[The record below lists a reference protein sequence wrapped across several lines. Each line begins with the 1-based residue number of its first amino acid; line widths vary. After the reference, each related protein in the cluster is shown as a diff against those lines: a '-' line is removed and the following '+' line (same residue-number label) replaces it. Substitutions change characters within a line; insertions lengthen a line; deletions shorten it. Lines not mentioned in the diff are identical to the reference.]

1 MKKKLKAV
9 GVLMV
14 AVVAAYNVYASHV
27 ESEYSD
33 VILANVEALAEGE
46 DPTGCSGV
54 IYVCISKL
62 ASTMEELQRN
72 CSGSFNGSFNVL
84 YDC

>member
-1 MKKKLKAV
+1 MKKKLKAL

-46 DPTGCSGV
+46 DTTGCSGV

-62 ASTMEELQRN
+62 ASTIEEMQRN
-72 CSGSFNGSFNVL
+72 CSGSFNGSFNIL
-84 YDC
+84 DDC

>member
-1 MKKKLKAV
+1 MKKELKSLLV
-9 GVLMV
+9 V
-14 AVVAAYNVYASHV
+14 AVAAVAGYNVYASHI

>member
-1 MKKKLKAV
+1 MKKKLKTLLV
-9 GVLMV
+9 V
-14 AVVAAYNVYASHV
+14 AVAAVAGYNVYASHV
-27 ESEYSD
+27 KSEYSD
-33 VILANVEALAEGE
+33 VVLANVEALAEGE

>member
-1 MKKKLKAV
+1 MKKKLKAL

-46 DPTGCSGV
+46 VYPSDCSV
-54 IYVCISKL
+54 YCEPDDRYTCIIKY
-62 ASTMEELQRN
+62 
-72 CSGSFNGSFNVL
+72 SGDNVQHTTCL
-84 YDC
+84 DHRKKAGL